1 MNCTTAMVSAQV
13 APKNER
19 EIEEIRQKLET
30 MTEAQRMEYLFW
42 LREMFYSEQKKKLGI
57 K

>member
-1 MNCTTAMVSAQV
+1 MNCTTAMVSALA

-42 LREMFYSEQKKKLGI
+42 LREMFYKEQKKKLGI